1 MVRDMLNVDKSD
13 DDDGYDDYDQ
23 CKSHSYTQ
31 TYKRIKELNVT
42 INDKVIVVAD
52 REHEVKMSQDQIR
65 RIRVV
70 VM

>member
-13 DDDGYDDYDQ
+13 DDDCDGYDQ